1 MKALDPEGRRLI
13 DDVLAADQ
21 PDPGAQ
27 ARSWSSLAERLHQPL
42 PPTAAAAK
50 AALEASGPL
59 AKGAALAQLGGLKV
73 VVAGVV
79 CAGAGVWYAAQQPA
93 PPAPAKETR
102 PTPAQVAP
110 AVAPP
115 TPEAAPEPQ
124 PSAAGSSLSE
134 EARLIAQAERA
145 RNSGNPGRAL
155 ALLEEHARTYAQG
168 ALAQERDAA
177 RVLVLCALGR
187 TRDVRESRRRF
198 LHDWPDSALASR
210 VRSACKG
217 SR

>member
-13 DDVLAADQ
+13 DDVLAADK
-21 PDPGAQ
+21 PDPGAE

-50 AALEASGPL
+50 TALEASAPL
-59 AKGAALAQLGGLKV
+59 AKGAALAQLGGWKAI
-73 VVAGVV
+73 VAGVA

-93 PPAPAKETR
+93 PPAPKPEAR
-102 PTPAQVAP
+102 PAP
-110 AVAPP
+110 AVVAPTVVP
-115 TPEAAPEPQ
+115 PRPETPPEPP
-124 PSAAGSSLSE
+124 PSATGSSLSE

-187 TRDVRESRRRF
+187 TRDARESRKLF
-198 LHDWPDSALASR
+198 LRDWANSTLAAR